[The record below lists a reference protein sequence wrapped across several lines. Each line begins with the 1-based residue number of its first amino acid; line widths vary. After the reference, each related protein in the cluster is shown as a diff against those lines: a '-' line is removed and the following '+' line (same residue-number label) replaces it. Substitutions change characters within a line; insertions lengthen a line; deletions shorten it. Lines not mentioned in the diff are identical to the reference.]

1 MADDDAEDRQLVR
14 HALDESGLKHD
25 LRCVCDGVELVE
37 YLRGEGEYAAGRPA
51 PRPDLILLDFNMP
64 RMDGREALA
73 IIKSDMQLRQIPVV
87 ALTTSAADDDISFS
101 YDKGA
106 NSFISKP
113 TSFRDWV
120 EILRILCDY
129 WFRVVELPPPPK

>member
-1 MADDDAEDRQLVR
+1 LVR

-25 LRCVCDGVELVE
+25 LRCVCDGVELFE
-37 YLRGEGEYAAGRPA
+37 YLRGEGEYAAARPA

-73 IIKSDMQLRQIPVV
+73 IIKSDPRLRQIPVV
-87 ALTTSAADDDISFS
+87 ALTTSAAEDDISFS
-101 YDKGA
+101 YNTGV
-106 NSFISKP
+106 NSFVSKP

-120 EILRILCDY
+120 DILRILCDY
-129 WFRVVELPPPPK
+129 WFRVVELPPSPK